1 MLNWIR
7 SGAPWIWLTGGAVS
21 ISLLSGLGLLLLIG
35 WKGLTYFWPAPLYQ
49 WNVTSLTP
57 VQGEVLH
64 ENTILIG
71 QIYERSFVPRSYLPV
86 DAVKKLDEDED
97 FATRLNIKIANREL
111 YPADFIS
118 VLQMQLDE
126 PTTPKE
132 WAVIER
138 SSGGYFFG
146 KLVAFQDGDKL
157 YQTDIQTVLNK
168 KLDDAETL
176 R

>member
-21 ISLLSGLGLLLLIG
+21 ISLLSVLGLLLLIG

-71 QIYERSFVPRSYLPV
+71 QIYERSFVP
-86 DAVKKLDEDED
+86 KL
-97 FATRLNIKIANREL
+97 
-111 YPADFIS
+111 S
-118 VLQMQLDE
+118 
-126 PTTPKE
+126 
-132 WAVIER
+132 
-138 SSGGYFFG
+138 SSGCRQE
-146 KLVAFQDGDKL
+146 V
-157 YQTDIQTVLNK
+157 
-168 KLDDAETL
+168 
-176 R
+176 RRR